1 MRGPI
6 ALTLLVLA
14 GCSGEPAINACGA
27 DQWRNLLG
35 KPEAAL
41 SVVGKDL
48 RIIHPGDAVT
58 MDFNP
63 ARLNAEI
70 DAQGKIAKLA
80 CY

>member
-1 MRGPI
+1 MKPCV
-6 ALTLLVLA
+6 ALAIVALA
-14 GCSGEPAINACGA
+14 GCTAAPAINAC
-27 DQWRNLLG
+27 DVDRWRGLTG
-35 KPEAAL
+35 QPEAAL
-41 SVVGKDL
+41 SAIDRDL

-70 DAQGKIAKLA
+70 DAQGYVAKLA